1 MDNQTIVTLM
11 GLASLG
17 LIVLLS
23 LALYL
28 WYFKLGGKKALETN

>member
-1 MDNQTIVTLM
+1 MDNQTVAMFM

-23 LALYL
+23 LGLYL
-28 WYFKLGGKKALETN
+28 WYFKFGGKKTLESS